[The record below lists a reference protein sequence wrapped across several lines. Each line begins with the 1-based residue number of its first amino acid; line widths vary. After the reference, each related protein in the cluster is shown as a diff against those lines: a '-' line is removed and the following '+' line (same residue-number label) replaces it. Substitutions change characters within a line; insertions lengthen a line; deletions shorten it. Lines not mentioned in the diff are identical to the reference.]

1 MVAMHNILLPVDSSE
16 ERATAQSDAVRD
28 VPHAAEEVR
37 VYLLHVFDDRD
48 IAEKTAVRQ
57 TTGGNVAHERL
68 GRVGIDVEPMSRH
81 GDPAQEIIRAAEEID
96 ADRILLG
103 GRKRS
108 PLGSLLFGSVTQEV
122 MLDTSRPVVVTGEA
136 ETTEDPSHR
145 CASCGERYYTDRSTE
160 IETCRSCG
168 GAKVDVVE

>member
-1 MVAMHNILLPVDSSE
+1 MHNTLLPVDSSE

-37 VYLLHVFDDRD
+37 VYLLHVFGDRD

-81 GDPAQEIIRAAEEID
+81 GDPAQE
-96 ADRILLG
+96 
-103 GRKRS
+103 
-108 PLGSLLFGSVTQEV
+108 V

-145 CASCGERYYTDRSTE
+145 CASCGESRRRRVMPSDTGTTDHLTARARVPSRS
-160 IETCRSCG
+160 
-168 GAKVDVVE
+168 